1 MEYRRPTRENRRSTG
16 AVPTEYE
23 RIPTPVT
30 LVNPD
35 GSRRRDDVDDTGAQQ
50 RRGQGTNDDH
60 FWHCWGKKDGPGAQ
74 FRVEVL
80 GELDSL
86 KKRSWIQG
94 GGLAVLGAIG
104 MAILAAWLSSNFNAI
119 RLNAVKRQ
127 DVAEAIQKGALMAVA
142 KAGDDFRQQLQQ
154 AAADTSPPPVP
165 MTTKARR

>member
-1 MEYRRPTRENRRSTG
+1 MSHRDYRRPTSPG
-16 AVPTEYE
+16 AVPQEYE
-23 RIPTPVT
+23 RTATPVFV
-30 LVNPD
+30 VNSD
-35 GSRRRDDVDDTGAQQ
+35 GSERRRDDVDDTGAQQ

-60 FWHCWGKKDGPGAQ
+60 FWHCWAKKDGAGAQ
-74 FRVEVL
+74 LRVEVL

-165 MTTKARR
+165 MTAKGRK